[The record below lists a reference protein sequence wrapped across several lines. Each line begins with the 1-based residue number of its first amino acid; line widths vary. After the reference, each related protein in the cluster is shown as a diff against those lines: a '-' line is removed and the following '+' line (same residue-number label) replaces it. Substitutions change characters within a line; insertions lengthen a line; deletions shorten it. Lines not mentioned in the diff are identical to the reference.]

1 MRHQALSADTEVVLL
16 LCGRFGGERQ
26 EPHQPL
32 SAREYG
38 ELAKWLNVRSLRPAD
53 LLIDAGQA
61 QLQAVHEAKLERKRV
76 EFLLER
82 GTAMAL
88 ALERWSRGGLWVI
101 SRGDAEFPKRL
112 KRHLKHATP
121 PLLYGAGKKE
131 LLEMGGL
138 AIIGSRDATEAALDF
153 TREVAAKCAQEGLGV
168 VSGGA
173 RGVDAAAM
181 QGSTEAGG
189 HTIGVLAADLLK
201 TSVNRQNRVGLQHGR
216 LVLVSPF
223 YPEAG
228 FNAGNA
234 MGRNKYIY
242 ALSDR
247 ALVIDSALGSGGTW
261 EGALEVL
268 AQQWVPL
275 YVRTPGNG
283 QGNAALV
290 EKGGI
295 AFTFVPGRG
304 EGLLEFFERTA
315 PSISSGSEPIPPQQ
329 SLLSLATNADEGTSG
344 AVIATSAGKEA
355 SVAEPPSAT
364 REMPSAVLDDA
375 TNDISEAVLTATP
388 AESKT
393 ETRAETATAASA
405 SADSVPTSLD
415 MHGDFLTKLALAL
428 QGGPMLEEEVSE
440 RLGLEKGQAKAWL
453 KKAVE
458 LGRVEKLK
466 KPVRYAQCSPTGGVM
481 ATTRSMSSSTAARS
495 RSACRCRATEARA
508 CCCRSWVRSS
518 TAGSSCCRRG
528 AA

>member
-1 MRHQALSADTEVVLL
+1 MSHQALSADTEVVLL

-26 EPHQPL
+26 EPYQPL

-53 LLIDAGQA
+53 LLTDAGKA
-61 QLQAVHEAKLERKRV
+61 QLQALHEARLERKRLQ
-76 EFLLER
+76 FLLER

-112 KRHLKHATP
+112 KRHLKHAAP

-131 LLEMGGL
+131 LLDMGGL
-138 AIIGSRDATEAALDF
+138 AIIGSRDATEGALDF
-153 TREVAAKCAQEGLGV
+153 TREIAAKCAQEGMRV

-189 HTIGVLAADLLK
+189 YTIGVLASDLLK
-201 TSVNRQNRVGLQHGR
+201 TSVNRQNRQGLQEGR

-223 YPEAG
+223 YPEAA

-242 ALSDR
+242 ALADR

-261 EGALEVL
+261 EGALEDL
-268 AQQWVPL
+268 SQQWVPL

-295 AFTFVPGRG
+295 PFTFVPGQG
-304 EGLLEFFERTA
+304 EALIDYFEQTA
-315 PSISSGSEPIPPQQ
+315 PDANIASDPAPPHPLLQ
-329 SLLSLATNADEGTSG
+329 STDANVDDDAMAAGTGDEAPCAAAPTQTPELLSEVVDDAMKDPQKVMEGASSAWPTTENQAEIIG
-344 AVIATSAGKEA
+344 AASMPVA
-355 SVAEPPSAT
+355 SVRT
-364 REMPSAVLDDA
+364 
-375 TNDISEAVLTATP
+375 T
-388 AESKT
+388 
-393 ETRAETATAASA
+393 
-405 SADSVPTSLD
+405 LD
-415 MHGDFLTKLALAL
+415 MYEDFVTKLSRALHN
-428 QGGPMLEEEVSE
+428 GPMSEEEIAE
-440 RLGLEKGQAKAWL
+440 RLVLEKGQAKAWL

-458 LGRVEKLK
+458 AGHVEKLK
-466 KPVRYAQCSPTGGVM
+466 KPVRYAQGRQPSLLD
-481 ATTRSMSSSTAARS
+481 
-495 RSACRCRATEARA
+495 
-508 CCCRSWVRSS
+508 
-518 TAGSSCCRRG
+518 
-528 AA
+528 

>member
-1 MRHQALSADTEVVLL
+1 MSHQALSADTEVVLL

-38 ELAKWLNVRSLRPAD
+38 ELAKWLNARNLRPAD
-53 LLIDAGQA
+53 LLTDAGKA
-61 QLQAVHEAKLERKRV
+61 QLQALHEAKLERKRI

-112 KRHLKHATP
+112 KRHLKHAAP

-138 AIIGSRDATEAALDF
+138 AVIGSRDATEAALDF
-153 TREVAAKCAQEGLGV
+153 TREVAATCAHEGLGV

-189 HTIGVLAADLLK
+189 HTLGVLASDLLK
-201 TSVNRQNRVGLQHGR
+201 TSVNRQNRLGLQEGR

-242 ALSDR
+242 ALADR

-304 EGLLEFFERTA
+304 EGLLDYFERTA
-315 PSISSGSEPIPPQQ
+315 PRIRRVSEPAPPQQ
-329 SLLSLATNADEGTSG
+329 SLLSEDTNDADGASGT
-344 AVIATSAGKEA
+344 AVETSTGNEA
-355 SVAEPPSAT
+355 PVAEPPAKT
-364 REMPSAVLDDA
+364 PEPPSGVLDVA
-375 TNDISEAVLTATP
+375 TNEVSETEAIAGS
-388 AESKT
+388 AETKT
-393 ETRAETATAASA
+393 ETQAETATVASV
-405 SADSVPTSLD
+405 SADSVSATLD
-415 MHGDFLTKLALAL
+415 MYGDFLAKLALAL
-428 QGGPMLEEEVSE
+428 QSGPLSEEEVSD
-440 RLGLEKGQAKAWL
+440 RLVLEKGQAKAWL

-458 LGRVEKLK
+458 LGQVEKLK
-466 KPVRYAQCSPTGGVM
+466 EPVRYAQGRQPSLLG
-481 ATTRSMSSSTAARS
+481 
-495 RSACRCRATEARA
+495 
-508 CCCRSWVRSS
+508 
-518 TAGSSCCRRG
+518 
-528 AA
+528 

>member
-1 MRHQALSADTEVVLL
+1 MSHQALSADTEVVLL

-53 LLIDAGQA
+53 LLTDAGKA
-61 QLQAVHEAKLERKRV
+61 QLQALHEAKLERKRLD
-76 EFLLER
+76 FLLER

-112 KRHLKHATP
+112 KRHLKHAAP

-131 LLEMGGL
+131 LLDMGGL
-138 AIIGSRDATEAALDF
+138 AIIGSRDATEGALDF
-153 TREVAAKCAQEGLGV
+153 TREIAAKCAHEGMGV

-189 HTIGVLAADLLK
+189 YTIGVLACDLLK
-201 TSVNRQNRVGLQHGR
+201 TSVNRQNRQGLQEGR

-223 YPEAG
+223 YPEAA

-242 ALSDR
+242 ALADR

-261 EGALEVL
+261 EGALEDL
-268 AQQWVPL
+268 SQQWVPL

-290 EKGGI
+290 ERGGI
-295 AFTFVPGRG
+295 PFTFVPGQG
-304 EGLLEFFERTA
+304 EALVDYFEHTA
-315 PSISSGSEPIPPQQ
+315 PEANRASEPTLSQQ
-329 SLLSLATNADEGTSG
+329 LLQSVDANVDDGTLCEVVAAGTSDAAPFAAAPVQTPEPLSEVVDAATKELPKVVVG
-344 AVIATSAGKEA
+344 ASSASPTTENQAEIIGAASMPVA
-355 SVAEPPSAT
+355 SVRT
-364 REMPSAVLDDA
+364 
-375 TNDISEAVLTATP
+375 T
-388 AESKT
+388 
-393 ETRAETATAASA
+393 
-405 SADSVPTSLD
+405 LD
-415 MHGDFLTKLALAL
+415 MYSDFVTKLSIALHN
-428 QGGPMLEEEVSE
+428 GPMSEEEIAE
-440 RLGLEKGQAKAWL
+440 RLVLEKGQAKAWL

-458 LGRVEKLK
+458 AGHVEKLK
-466 KPVRYAQCSPTGGVM
+466 KPVRYAQGRQPSLLD
-481 ATTRSMSSSTAARS
+481 
-495 RSACRCRATEARA
+495 
-508 CCCRSWVRSS
+508 
-518 TAGSSCCRRG
+518 
-528 AA
+528 

>member
-1 MRHQALSADTEVVLL
+1 MSYQALSADTEVVLL

-53 LLIDAGQA
+53 LLTDAGKSH
-61 QLQAVHEAKLERKRV
+61 LQALHEAKLERKRV

-101 SRGDAEFPKRL
+101 SRGDVEFPKSL
-112 KRHLKHATP
+112 KRHLKHAAP

-153 TREVAAKCAQEGLGV
+153 TREVAAKCAQEGMGV

-189 HTIGVLAADLLK
+189 QTIGVLAADLLK
-201 TSVNRQNRVGLQHGR
+201 TSVNRQNRLGLQEGR

-283 QGNAALV
+283 QGNVALV

-295 AFTFVPGRG
+295 AFTFVPGQG
-304 EGLLEFFERTA
+304 EGLLDFFERTA
-315 PSISSGSEPIPPQQ
+315 PSINKVSEPAPPQQ
-329 SLLSLATNADEGTSG
+329 SLLSTETNADVGASGTAVATSTGNEVSVAQPAAETPESPSDVLEDTTNEVSG
-344 AVIATSAGKEA
+344 APVTA
-355 SVAEPPSAT
+355 SS
-364 REMPSAVLDDA
+364 
-375 TNDISEAVLTATP
+375 
-388 AESKT
+388 T
-393 ETRAETATAASA
+393 ETETKAEIETETETATAASVP
-405 SADSVPTSLD
+405 ADSVPATLD
-415 MHGDFLTKLALAL
+415 MYGDFLTKLALAL
-428 QGGPMLEEEVSE
+428 QGGPLSEEEVSE
-440 RLGLEKGQAKAWL
+440 RLVLEKGQAKAWL
-453 KKAVE
+453 KKAVD
-458 LGRVEKLK
+458 LGQVEKMK
-466 KPVRYAQCSPTGGVM
+466 KPVRYAQGRQPSLLG
-481 ATTRSMSSSTAARS
+481 
-495 RSACRCRATEARA
+495 
-508 CCCRSWVRSS
+508 
-518 TAGSSCCRRG
+518 
-528 AA
+528 